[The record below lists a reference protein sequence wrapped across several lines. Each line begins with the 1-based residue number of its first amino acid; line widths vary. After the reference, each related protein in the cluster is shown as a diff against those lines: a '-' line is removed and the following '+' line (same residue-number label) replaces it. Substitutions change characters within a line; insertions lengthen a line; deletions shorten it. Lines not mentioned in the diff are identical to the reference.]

1 MIKEI
6 TIVGAGGR
14 MGKWFANYFHKIGF
28 EVKGYDIENEI
39 KEKFINKAGSLVGAI
54 LNTDHVMLCTPTRR
68 TPEIIRLISKEMKRG
83 SYLIE
88 ISSQKLKTSQALLK
102 MPSKINPVCIHPMF
116 GPGAKKIKNSNI
128 ILIPISDVKKEL
140 AISKSLF
147 QGANF
152 VTIDATEH
160 DKKIAV
166 ILGLTHLIN
175 IAFASILAKDE
186 QIMLTDKMSG
196 NTFKAQRIIAESIL
210 SESPELIETII
221 SNPEVR
227 KFGEEFW
234 KDIGRLLTDSQDGKN
249 EEIIKY
255 ITTIQEKISKNVDLN
270 KSYKKLSSMISK
282 IEK

>member
-6 TIVGAGGR
+6 AIVGAGGR

-28 EVKGYDIENEI
+28 EIKGYDIENDI
-39 KEKFINKAGSLVGAI
+39 KEKFVNKTGSLVSSI
-54 LNTDHVMLCTPTRR
+54 LNIDYVILCTPTKR

-88 ISSQKLKTSQALLK
+88 ISSQKSKTSQALLK
-102 MPSKINPVCIHPMF
+102 MPSKINPICIHPMF
-116 GPGAKKIKNSNI
+116 GPGAKKIKNNNI
-128 ILIPISDVKKEL
+128 ILVPIKDVKQEL
-140 AISKSLF
+140 SVAKSLF

-152 VTIDATEH
+152 VTVDATEH
-160 DKKIAV
+160 DKKVAV

-175 IAFASILAKDE
+175 IAFAKILANDE
-186 QIMLTDKMSG
+186 KILLTDKMSG
-196 NTFKAQRIIAESIL
+196 TTFKAQKIIAESIL

-234 KDIGRLLTDSQDGKN
+234 KDIGRLLTDSQEGKG
-249 EEIIKY
+249 EDIKNY
-255 ITTIQEKISKNVDLN
+255 IKSIHEKISKNVDVG
-270 KSYKKLSSMISK
+270 KSYKKLSSMINI